1 MAITK
6 HINLTRIY
14 CWILPILPIMGM
26 YGLPGIAILTFSD
39 YLLMMCYIIYIIY
52 AFKHNQLTCNTLFVP
67 LVIYLLIHP
76 LFLLMYVHGNI
87 DWLDAIGTSW
97 RLAFYVF
104 PLVILSPNFI
114 DKKKLISSF
123 RFIGVTSAIYACIQ
137 FIFGTFFRISLSP
150 YLPLLPVVRE
160 GIEEQQLGWIDYG
173 WMVRARAWFSE
184 PSTLAIFLI
193 LAIFIEL
200 YLANNDKNKKYF
212 VSIYILGVFISHS
225 STGTITLAFLLLNYI
240 YLYIKNKK
248 YKLSI
253 SKILTMSLLVPLFLI
268 ILYNTGYIERFVNH
282 AFAGGDGLSKQ
293 SHFIDIYLIFKNEFS
308 FFEFL
313 LGHGMQAVVGAYLPG
328 WVRTFYSL
336 GIVGILLYI
345 LPFIIIAK
353 KNILTL
359 ALVLLFCILNI
370 GTEIMLGVY
379 FLLYM
384 SIIFILNDNEA
395 NNGDKDEI

>member
-1 MAITK
+1 MI
-6 HINLTRIY
+6 
-14 CWILPILPIMGM
+14 
-26 YGLPGIAILTFSD
+26 
-39 YLLMMCYIIYIIY
+39 
-52 AFKHNQLTCNTLFVP
+52 
-67 LVIYLLIHP
+67 
-76 LFLLMYVHGNI
+76 
-87 DWLDAIGTSW
+87 
-97 RLAFYVF
+97 
-104 PLVILSPNFI
+104 
-114 DKKKLISSF
+114 KKKLISSF